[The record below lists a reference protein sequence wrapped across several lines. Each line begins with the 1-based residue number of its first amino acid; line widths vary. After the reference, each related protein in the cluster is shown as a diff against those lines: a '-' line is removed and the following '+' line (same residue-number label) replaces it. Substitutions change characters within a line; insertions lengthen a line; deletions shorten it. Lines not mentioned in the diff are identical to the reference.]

1 MKKLTKINKNAD
13 EDKDK
18 KPVVKRHWTAILYPE
33 SLPEDWQE
41 ILKMTGLRCAVSP
54 LHDRDFTA
62 IGEPKKAHY
71 HLILCYPGP
80 TTYSC
85 VCRITHETLCGSI
98 PQAIEDVRGLYR
110 YFTHKD
116 DTNKAQYD
124 ENDIKVFNG
133 FNINDFVEL
142 TKSEVDEIKNNIVRF
157 IRENQITEYADL
169 IDIFQDKDMRSEFA
183 IASSNTIFFT
193 KYIASR
199 RHSKLTPGGKMIAN
213 FREKNNEN
221 E

>member
-1 MKKLTKINKNAD
+1 MKKQTKINTNTEEKAKTD
-13 EDKDK
+13 DK
-18 KPVVKRHWTAILYPE
+18 KSKWTAILYPE
-33 SLPEDWQE
+33 SLPEDWVE

-62 IGEPKKAHY
+62 IGEPKKAHF

-85 VCRITHETLCGSI
+85 VCRITHEKLCGSI

-116 DTNKAQYD
+116 DANKAQYD

-142 TKSEVDEIKNNIVRF
+142 TKSEVDEIKNRIVRF
-157 IRENQITEYADL
+157 IREKSITEYADL
-169 IDIFQDKDMRSEFA
+169 IDIFQDENMKSEFIVA
-183 IASSNTIFFT
+183 ASNTIFFT

-199 RHSKLTPGGKMIAN
+199 RHSKLTPGGKMLAD